1 LKITVLLVEDSKF
14 QKLANERMLNKAGYT
29 VLTASD
35 GEEAFRL
42 AREKVPDIVLLDML
56 LPKLGGREVMAAL
69 RADAPTARI
78 PVLFFSGLSQANE
91 AKLKEDGAAGYFAK
105 TRLAEHPAAGEKEL
119 FALIEKLVKN
129 AQERNTQSAKT
140 GVLKAAAKA
149 T

>member
-14 QKLANERMLNKAGYT
+14 QKLVNERMLNKAGYT

-35 GEEAFRL
+35 GEEALRL
-42 AREKVPDIVLLDML
+42 VREKMPDVVLLDML

-78 PVLFFSGLSQANE
+78 PVLFFSSLSQANE

-105 TRLAEHPAAGEKEL
+105 ARLAENPAAGEKEL

-129 AQERNTQSAKT
+129 AQDRNIQSAKT
-140 GVLKAAAKA
+140 GLLKAAAKA

>member
-1 LKITVLLVEDSKF
+1 
-14 QKLANERMLNKAGYT
+14 MLNKAGYT

-35 GEEAFRL
+35 GEEALRL
-42 AREKVPDIVLLDML
+42 VREKMPDVVLLDML

-78 PVLFFSGLSQANE
+78 PVLFFSSLSQANE

-105 TRLAEHPAAGEKEL
+105 ARLAENPAAGEKEL

-129 AQERNTQSAKT
+129 AQDRNIQSAKT
-140 GVLKAAAKA
+140 GLLKAAAKA